1 MGDIH
6 KNIIKEK
13 IYKLNRIQLDILLET
28 NKITKEQYKYYM
40 DINNK
45 KLYKE
50 A

>member
-1 MGDIH
+1 MTV
-6 KNIIKEK
+6 KEQL
-13 IYKLNRIQLDILLET
+13 YKANRIQLDILLEA
-28 NKITKEQYKYYM
+28 NKITKEQYKYHM